1 MPKVKTGEISTYY
14 EVHGE
19 GEPLVLIHGL
29 GSSARDWEFQVD
41 FFADKFQV
49 ITYDVRG
56 HGQTDKPIDPYNIPL
71 FTDDLV
77 RLLEV
82 LDTPLSHIIGIS
94 MGGMVAFQLA
104 VSYPERVRS
113 LTLVNCWAD
122 FVPHSFRE
130 RLNLWQRVILFRL
143 FSMRKIGEMLAGRL
157 FIKPE
162 QEEIRQMFIERWAEN
177 HKPAYMAAM
186 KGMVGWSV
194 VDRVGEI
201 ACPTLLIAADE
212 DYTPVAYKESY
223 ADQMQN
229 AELVVI
235 EDSRHATMVEKPE
248 EFNQAVMEFLEG
260 VE

>member
-1 MPKVKTGEISTYY
+1 MPKVETGAINTYY
-14 EVHGE
+14 EVHGK
-19 GEPLVLIHGL
+19 GEPLVMIHGL
-29 GSSARDWEFQVD
+29 GSSVRDWEYQVD

-56 HGQTDKPIDPYNIPL
+56 HGKTDKPIGPYNIPL

-82 LDTPLSHIIGIS
+82 LDTPQAHIIGIS

-113 LTLVNCWAD
+113 LTIVNSWAD

-130 RLNLWQRVILFRL
+130 RLSIWQRVILFRL
-143 FSMRKIGEMLAGRL
+143 FSMRKIGEIIAGRL

-162 QEEIRQMFIERWAEN
+162 QEEIRQVFIERWAEN
-177 HKPAYMAAM
+177 HKPAYMAAT

-223 ADQMQN
+223 ADQMRN
-229 AELVVI
+229 AKLVVI
-235 EDSRHATMVEKPE
+235 EDSRHATPVEKPE

-260 VE
+260 VN